1 MRLKTRT
8 PEVLDRI
15 IHERARLSILSALAA
30 ADELSFPEVQAITG
44 LTDGNLSVQLRTLEV
59 AGHVALRK
67 SEAGGRRART
77 GARMTQA
84 GRRAFRGYLEAL
96 RRVIGKV
103 RP

>member
-1 MRLKTRT
+1 MRLKTGT

-30 ADELSFPEVQAITG
+30 AEELSFPEVRGITG

-59 AGHVALRK
+59 AGYVALRK
-67 SEAGGRRART
+67 SEAGGRKART
-77 GARMTQA
+77 AARLTQS

-96 RRVIGKV
+96 RRIIGKV